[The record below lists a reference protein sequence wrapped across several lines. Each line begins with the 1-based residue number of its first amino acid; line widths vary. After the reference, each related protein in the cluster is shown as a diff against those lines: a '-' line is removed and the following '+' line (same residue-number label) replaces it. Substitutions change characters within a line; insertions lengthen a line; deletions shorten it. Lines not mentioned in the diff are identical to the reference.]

1 MSRRALRY
9 HILDSDI
16 IFNLSRDVNLGRL
29 NLICILFGCIVESY
43 LIGVVVMTAVWRL
56 EMHLLT
62 TIVVTLAVLT
72 ATVNMLSVVCVAR

>member
-16 IFNLSRDVNLGRL
+16 IFQLSRDVDLGRL
-29 NLICILFGCIVESY
+29 NLICALFGCIVESNGV
-43 LIGVVVMTAVWRL
+43 GVVVMTAVRDL

>member
-29 NLICILFGCIVESY
+29 NLICVLFGCIVESY
-43 LIGVVVMTAVWRL
+43 LIGVVVVAAVRGL

>member
-9 HILDSDI
+9 YILDSDI
-16 IFNLSRDVNLGRL
+16 VFQLSRDVDLGRL

-43 LIGVVVMTAVWRL
+43 LIGVVVVTAVWRL

-62 TIVVTLAVLT
+62 TVVVALAVLT